1 MKVKKHNQEN
11 IENQQVNN
19 KYNFA
24 LYIPEK
30 KHIEWNEDKGVVT
43 LVIKVNDP
51 IKKFLAWMVK
61 RTPETQ
67 LHLDE
72 RCSSVWMFIDG
83 ERTIYDIGKLM
94 SKKYGTETKEEVFR
108 LITYLKYIAKR
119 GWIKFKYEDENG
131 ILENVEV
138 Q

>member
-1 MKVKKHNQEN
+1 MGKKIQKKEIVEDNQN
-11 IENQQVNN
+11 NN

-24 LYIPEK
+24 LYVPEK
-30 KHIEWNEDKGVVT
+30 KNIEWVEENGIVT

-61 RTPETQ
+61 KTPETK

-72 RCSSVWMFIDG
+72 RCSAVWTYMDG

-94 SKKYGTETKEEVFR
+94 GKKYGTETNEEVFR
-108 LITYLKYIAKR
+108 LVTYLKYIAKR
-119 GWIKFKYEDENG
+119 GWIRFKFEGEDRTK
-131 ILENVEV
+131 EV
-138 Q
+138 AGAN